1 MPLVFTLFR
10 FRFYSAWLLAEI
22 MCMSAGF
29 GAYPLASKPKP
40 GLSLKFESVERL
52 I

>member
-1 MPLVFTLFR
+1 MPLIFTLFR
-10 FRFYSAWLLAEI
+10 FRFYSAWLLAEC

-40 GLSLKFESVERL
+40 GSEYIDVYVY